1 MTASRDSVASWAL
14 THLKVREI
22 LCKDQA
28 ANKSIVLGLPNNE
41 EDLAFRR
48 SVYGDNEIALKK
60 SKPFLR
66 LVWEA
71 LQDKTLIML
80 EISALISLAL
90 SFYQPKPED
99 EFDDQGKDDYEY
111 GVDGGEDK
119 YGSIEG
125 IAIIISISIIVLVS
139 AVNDY
144 NKERQFRGL
153 QAQLEKESKVNVLRD
168 KNIMDMSVPSLV
180 VGDICMLKIGDVIPA
195 DGILFESNE
204 LKIDESS
211 LTGESDLVNKSLT
224 ADPVLYSGTHV
235 MEGSGRMVVTAVG
248 IHSQSG
254 VIYSLMLAKKGGDAD
269 ADADEKTKSV
279 LQNKLGDLAVKV
291 GTRRRGAFRGAKCS
305 N

>member
-1 MTASRDSVASWAL
+1 
-14 THLKVREI
+14 
-22 LCKDQA
+22 
-28 ANKSIVLGLPNNE
+28 
-41 EDLAFRR
+41 
-48 SVYGDNEIALKK
+48 
-60 SKPFLR
+60 
-66 LVWEA
+66 
-71 LQDKTLIML
+71 ML

-99 EFDDQGKDDYEY
+99 EFDDQEQDEYEY

-119 YGSIEG
+119 YGCIEG
-125 IAIIISISIIVLVS
+125 IAIIISIAIIVLVS

-211 LTGESDLVNKSLT
+211 LTGESDLVNKSLA

-254 VIYSLMLAKKGGDAD
+254 VIYSLMKGADGDG
-269 ADADEKTKSV
+269 DEKTKSV
-279 LQNKLGDLAVKV
+279 LQTKLSDLAVKIGYIGIATAFFTILMLITRYSITKFVIEKKPIRLAVIKKFVDFLIV
-291 GTRRRGAFRGAKCS
+291 GITILVVAVPEGLPLAVTLSLAYSVKVS
-305 N
+305 A